1 MDRETRMPN
10 YGLVGHNDEEI
21 KNLQILTSGIIKYG
35 KLSSISY
42 D

>member
-1 MDRETRMPN
+1 MPN

-21 KNLQILTSGIIKYG
+21 QSLQILTSGIIKYG
-35 KLSSISY
+35 KLSSFTY